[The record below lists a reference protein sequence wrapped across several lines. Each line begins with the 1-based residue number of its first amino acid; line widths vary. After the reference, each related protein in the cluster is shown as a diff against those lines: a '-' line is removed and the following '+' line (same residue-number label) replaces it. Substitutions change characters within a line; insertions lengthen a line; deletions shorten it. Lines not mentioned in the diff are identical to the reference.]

1 MPQEE
6 VGSVER
12 TELLEALLKGMG
24 LVRTGMKGFP
34 QDAQHYLG
42 RDGRS
47 VWLQTGPR
55 AFTST
60 ADLFELLEDPLERS
74 R

>member
-1 MPQEE
+1 MSQEE

-12 TELLEALLKGMG
+12 PELLEGLLKGMG
-24 LVRTGMKGFP
+24 LVRTRMKGFP
-34 QDAQHYLG
+34 QDAQYYVG

-60 ADLFELLEDPLERS
+60 ADLFELLGDLELS
-74 R
+74 AP